1 MLEKW
6 SELVIGKRSRWVTLL
21 VWVALAALLTVL
33 LPAVGEKEE
42 NNAPNLEETS
52 PSVLAAELIKEQ
64 YPSSSG
70 IPALLVWHREGGLT
84 AEDYRVIQEL
94 ARSLTDKPL
103 AAQEEMIPLHQLPSP
118 ALAQMASEDKTT
130 FVLPVAFKEATPTE
144 ILKDNLDAIQERT
157 RSISTSDPF
166 AADLGDASV
175 LSARITGPVGI
186 SVDATGLFQGAD
198 VSLLIATVLLVL
210 ILLLLI
216 YRSPILAIIPLV
228 GVGFAYLVTS
238 PVLGWMAGEGW
249 ITVDGQAISIM
260 TVLLFGAGTDY
271 CLFFISHFRQELRRE
286 QDKLAALRRAFKDA
300 SGAIAMSGFTVV
312 LSLFALLAA
321 KYGAYHRFAVPF
333 SLSIFIMGLV
343 SLTLIPALLAII
355 GRASFYPFIPRTEE
369 MERERARARV
379 KNKIFKPSKAQSG
392 PGHAIGRLV
401 VTRPWTVVICCVVL
415 LGGLAGF
422 APQIKFTYDLLS
434 SFPKDMPSS
443 EGFAMISEA
452 YSPGDLAPVTVIVQT
467 EGKEAEV
474 EKLLAAQPLV
484 AHVSEAVPG
493 VSDPNLLS
501 YTASLSINP
510 YSQQAMDAIPKLRA
524 KLEQALEEAGITQA
538 AANVWIGGQTAAQHD
553 AEQLT
558 IRDMKVVIPLVIVL
572 IMILLVAYLRS
583 VTAMLYLIGTVVLS
597 YGSALGLGWVILHY
611 GMGVEAIQGAIP
623 LYAFAFLVALGED
636 YNIFMISSIWSKRKS
651 MPLRQAIREGVAET
665 GGVITSA
672 GLILAAT
679 FAVLATLPIQVLVQ
693 FGLITAIGVLMDT
706 FVVRPF
712 LVPAITALL
721 GKTAFWPG
729 KAELIAE
736 SSTDRTPG

>member
-6 SELVIGKRSRWVTLL
+6 SGLFIGRRSRWVTLL
-21 VWVALAALLTVL
+21 VWIALAILLTVL
-33 LPAVGEKEE
+33 LPAVGEKEK
-42 NNAPNLEETS
+42 NNAPNLEATS
-52 PSVLAAELIKEQ
+52 PSVLADQLIKEQ
-64 YPSSSG
+64 FPSSSG
-70 IPALLVWHREGGLT
+70 VPALVVWHREGGLT
-84 AEDYRVIQEL
+84 TEDYTVIQEL
-94 ARSLTDKPL
+94 ARSLTEQPL
-103 AAQEEMIPLHQLPSP
+103 PAQAETIPLHQLPPP

-130 FVLPVAFKEATPTE
+130 FVQPVAFVEATATE

-157 RSISTSDPF
+157 RAIVKTDPF
-166 AADLGDASV
+166 AASVEDASA

-210 ILLLLI
+210 VLLLLI
-216 YRSPILAIIPLV
+216 YRSPILAIIPLI

-286 QDKLAALRRAFKDA
+286 TDKMAALRRAFKDA

-333 SLSIFIMGLV
+333 SLSIFIMGLA

-355 GRASFYPFIPRTEE
+355 GRASFFPFIPRTEE
-369 MERERARARV
+369 MERARAQA
-379 KNKIFKPSKAQSG
+379 KNKVYKPSKQQRG

-401 VTRPWTVVICCVVL
+401 VAKPWTVVICCIVL
-415 LGGLAGF
+415 LGSLAGF

-443 EGFAMISEA
+443 EGFAMISQA
-452 YSPGDLAPVTVIVQT
+452 YSPGDLAPVTVVVQT
-467 EGKEAEV
+467 DGKETGV
-474 EKLLAAQPLV
+474 EELLAAQPLV
-484 AHVSEAVPG
+484 DHVSAAVPS
-493 VSDPNLLS
+493 VSDPQLLS
-501 YTASLSINP
+501 YSVSLNINP
-510 YSQQAMDAIPKLRA
+510 YSQQAMDAIPELRA
-524 KLEQALEEAGITQA
+524 QLEQQLEGAGVTGA
-538 AANVWIGGQTAAQHD
+538 AAKVWIGGQTAAQHD

-558 IRDMKVVIPLVIVL
+558 IRDMTVVIPLVIVL

-597 YGSALGLGWVILHY
+597 YGSALGLGWIILHY

-636 YNIFMISSIWSKRKS
+636 YNIFMISSIWNKRNS
-651 MPLRQAIREGVAET
+651 MPLHQAIREGVAET

-706 FVVRPF
+706 FIVRPF

-721 GKTAFWPG
+721 GKAAFWPG
-729 KAELIAE
+729 KAELIEETTAGG
-736 SSTDRTPG
+736 SNS